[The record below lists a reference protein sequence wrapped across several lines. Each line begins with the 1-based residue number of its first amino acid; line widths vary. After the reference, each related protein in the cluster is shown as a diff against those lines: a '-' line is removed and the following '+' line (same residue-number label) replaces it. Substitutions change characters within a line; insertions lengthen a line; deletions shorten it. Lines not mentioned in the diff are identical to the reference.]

1 MMVAF
6 EETESEIVA
15 VSIHPLI
22 ERRLIEK
29 SATAG
34 GSHDGRTQGPI

>member
-15 VSIHPLI
+15 VSIPPLD
-22 ERRLIEK
+22 ERGVDRTI
-29 SATAG
+29 SN
-34 GSHDGRTQGPI
+34 GRWIA